1 MTLINAIKNNSRKI
15 LDPFTHWE
23 IDKPLSEEMLKEI
36 CQTKISDAPRL
47 YDGTRAADKTGDG
60 LDGTLRYYL
69 DKNNIHQHP
78 ALKLLVDELLN
89 NESVRYLG
97 SILNKDL
104 SGSFLRIE
112 IIADRNG
119 FWLEPHADI
128 KEKLMSMLLYA
139 NPYKESENLGTDFYT
154 SDLKISKTVPYK
166 HNYCYMFTRGKNT
179 LHGLEKKEII
189 KERRSIQINYVTF
202 ETDWNV

>member
-1 MTLINAIKNNSRKI
+1 MTLINEIKNNSRKI
-15 LDPFTHWE
+15 LHPYTHWE

-89 NESVRYLG
+89 NESVKSVSESPIDKIKLYLE
-97 SILNKDL
+97 
-104 SGSFLRIE
+104 F
-112 IIADRNG
+112 
-119 FWLEPHADI
+119 
-128 KEKLMSMLLYA
+128 LLYLPLFNA
-139 NPYKESENLGTDFYT
+139 GVNIKNIGRKLDIVYDQYNVPKAIITNNL
-154 SDLKISKTVPYK
+154 LVQ
-166 HNYCYMFTRGKNT
+166 
-179 LHGLEKKEII
+179 II
-189 KERRSIQINYVTF
+189 RER
-202 ETDWNV
+202 

>member
-1 MTLINAIKNNSRKI
+1 MTLINAIKNNSTKI
-15 LDPFTHWE
+15 LDPFVHWE

-36 CQTKISDAPRL
+36 CQTKISDAPRA

-69 DKNNIHQHP
+69 DKKNIHKHP
-78 ALKLLVDELLN
+78 ALRSLIDDLLN
-89 NESVRYLG
+89 GDSIRYME

-104 SGSFLRIE
+104 SKAFLRIE

-119 FWLEPHADI
+119 FWLEPHIDI

-139 NPYKESENLGTDFYT
+139 NPYNETENLGTDFYT
-154 SDLKISKTVPYK
+154 PNLKIFKTVPYK
-166 HNYCYMFTRGKNT
+166 HNYGYMFLRGKDT
-179 LHGLEKKEII
+179 WHGFEKKEIK

-202 ETDWNV
+202 ETDWKV